1 MYALIFEAAALL
13 AAFIRPHLF
22 IEKTYRRAM
31 LMGLYLL
38 VATLQRQRL
47 WLYHS
52 QNLGA

>member
-1 MYALIFEAAALL
+1 MYALIFEAATLL
-13 AAFIRPHLF
+13 AAFIRPYLF
-22 IEKTYRRAM
+22 IKETYRRVM